1 MRSQYPILEGDIY
14 FFCCRATADDDSCMA
29 AVGNV
34 GVCNARAFVNNSSS
48 EGVGDDNGER
58 SGESKGLEL
67 NEGRKRSMSGVTKM
81 PSG

>member
-1 MRSQYPILEGDIY
+1 
-14 FFCCRATADDDSCMA
+14 MA
-29 AVGNV
+29 AAGNV

-67 NEGRKRSMSGVTKM
+67 NEGLKRSTSDVTKI